1 MELSRADHSVSPPR
15 IEVPRAYNAA
25 YDLIERNL
33 AARRG
38 AKAAFHDDAGTL
50 TYARLA
56 ERVNRFGS
64 GLLAMGLRMEDRVL
78 LAMHDTNDWP
88 VAFLGAIAKRPAV
101 VRSGPAATRLT
112 RTPRGPR
119 SRAR

>member
-1 MELSRADHSVSPPR
+1 MGHPTIAAKGGGMGISRADHSVSPPR
-15 IEVPRAYNAA
+15 IEVPREYNAA

-33 AARRG
+33 RAGRG
-38 AKAAFHDDAGTL
+38 AKVAFHDDAGAL

-78 LAMHDTNDWP
+78 IAMHDTADWP
-88 VAFLGAIAKRPAV
+88 VAFLRAIKA
-101 VRSGPAATRLT
+101 GII
-112 RTPRGPR
+112 
-119 SRAR
+119 